1 MIIDTHAHY
10 VPASFIEEAR
20 AQAARFPSAKITI
33 EENKPRFQF
42 ADAKPTRPMMPLMSD
57 TEKRIAWMKTQGID
71 KQVAGGWLDMFG
83 YELPAAEAV
92 AWSTLFNQHM
102 LDAQRVQSRIVPL
115 ATVPMQDG
123 AAAAEVLREAMKAGF
138 SGTMIGAQPK
148 GVGGNLDDPG
158 LDPFWQAAH
167 DTGAVVLIH
176 PMYAC
181 ADERVNDYE
190 MINACARVTDVTIAV
205 ARLLYSGHLLRFP
218 NAKVIVST
226 GGGALPFMLGRL
238 KRNSA
243 IHPNKWADP
252 EEGFKKLYFDSIV
265 FEPLALRYLLD
276 MAGTDKVML
285 GSDYPFPIGDLDPL
299 PNIRKAGLDDATL
312 KAICETNPAKMFNI
326 S

>member
-1 MIIDTHAHY
+1 MIIDTHAHF
-10 VPASFIEEAR
+10 VPASFVEEAQ

-33 EENKPRFQF
+33 EENKARFQF
-42 ADAKPTRPMMPLMSD
+42 AGFKPTRPMMPPMSD
-57 TEKRIAWMKTQGID
+57 TVKRLAWMKDQGIE

-83 YELPAAEAV
+83 YELPASEAV

-102 LDAQRVQSRIVPL
+102 LSAQKEQPQIVPL

-123 AAAAEVLREAMKAGF
+123 AAAAEVLKDAMKAGF

-158 LDPFWQAAH
+158 LDPFWQAAS

-190 MINACARVTDVTIAV
+190 MINAVARVTDITIAV
-205 ARLLYSGHLLRFP
+205 ARLLYSGHMLRFP
-218 NAKVIVST
+218 GAKVIVST
-226 GGGALPFMLGRL
+226 GGGALPYMLGRL
-238 KRNSA
+238 KRNA
-243 IHPNKWADP
+243 TIHPNKWADV

-265 FEPLALRYLLD
+265 FEPLALQYLIK
-276 MAGTDKVML
+276 MVGVDKIML
-285 GSDYPFPIGDLDPL
+285 GSDYPFPIGDLEPL
-299 PNIRKAGLDDATL
+299 KNIRKMGVDDATL
-312 KAICETNPAKMFNI
+312 KAICETNPSKMFNI
-326 S
+326 A